1 MKGTNK
7 MAHKNNDILDPK
19 DLGTSKRQ
27 KTAKVTKASG
37 VPVHGLW
44 GVLLLIVCASII
56 YANYRVFFGVEELI
70 PRIML
75 APSTIAVALFLVY
88 KSAK

>member
-1 MKGTNK
+1 MTKNK
-7 MAHKNNDILDPK
+7 
-19 DLGTSKRQ
+19 
-27 KTAKVTKASG
+27 KTTPQEPVTKTG

-44 GVLLLIVCASII
+44 GILLLIVSASII

-70 PRIML
+70 PRLML
-75 APSTIAVALFLVY
+75 APSTLAVIVFFIY

>member
-1 MKGTNK
+1 MAKNK
-7 MAHKNNDILDPK
+7 
-19 DLGTSKRQ
+19 
-27 KTAKVTKASG
+27 KVTTPQEPVTKTTNRG
-37 VPVHGLW
+37 VPVTGVW

-70 PRIML
+70 PRLML
-75 APSTIAVALFLVY
+75 APSTFAVVVFLIY

>member
-1 MKGTNK
+1 MTN
-7 MAHKNNDILDPK
+7 KNNDVLDPK
-19 DLGTSKRQ
+19 ELGTSKRQ
-27 KTAKVTKASG
+27 KTASKVKPSG

-44 GVLLLIVCASII
+44 GVLLLIVCASIM

-75 APSTIAVALFLVY
+75 APSTLAVVAFLIY